1 MNADSFLAE
10 ASMRDGHC
18 TRPSGRVRIETF
30 EFVVLGE
37 PAAWC
42 VYTRRGP
49 PSPGFEAMQVWQAL
63 IQAAVINKYGRPLL
77 DCPVELEVRF
87 FRTLPGPTPQTK
99 KTWLRRCWKQVGKR
113 PDRSNFLKAFED
125 ALTGVLIKDDSL
137 IVTGITTKWFAGLGE
152 SARTWCKVTPLRWTS
167 SGTPQ

>member
-1 MNADSFLAE
+1 MGVAGNMTNLSDRS
-10 ASMRDGHC
+10 
-18 TRPSGRVRIETF
+18 F

-49 PSPGFEAMQVWQAL
+49 PSPGFASMQVWQTL

-87 FRTLPGPTPQTK
+87 FRTLPGPTPKTK

-113 PDRSNFLKAFED
+113 PDRSNFLKSFED
-125 ALTGVLIKDDSL
+125 ALTGVLVKDDSL
-137 IVTGITTKWFAGLGE
+137 IVTGSTAKWFAGPGE
-152 SARTWCKVTPLRWTS
+152 PPRTWCKVTPLKQ
-167 SGTPQ
+167 GPG